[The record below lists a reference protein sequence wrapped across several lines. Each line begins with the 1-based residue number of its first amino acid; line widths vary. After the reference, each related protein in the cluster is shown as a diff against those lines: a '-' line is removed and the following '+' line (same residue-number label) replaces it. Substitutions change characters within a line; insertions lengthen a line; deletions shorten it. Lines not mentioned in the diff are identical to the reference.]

1 MPTATLDLCPE
12 LPAVGDD
19 LKITLP
25 FGGELKAV
33 RDFSQGIPND
43 CSMMFNLIVQL
54 QPLLGGIGCI
64 LLMLDALSKMK
75 EFVEAVVNNPLDIGS
90 AAEGLLTALGKLA
103 ITCFPS
109 PAMYASIACMIKDIL
124 VLVIKLL
131 TCLKQFLESI
141 NNLNL
146 TIDFDSA
153 EGNPALLEVLDC
165 AKSNA
170 QLTMEHVIAAL
181 GPIESILG
189 SLTPIVEFGQLSI
202 EFPSLSEISP
212 DTDLTETVAKIDEAI
227 DALQVVA
234 DAIPC

>member
-12 LPAVGDD
+12 LPTVGDD

-33 RDFSQGIPND
+33 RDFSQGIPTD

-54 QPLLGGIGCI
+54 QPLLGGIDC
-64 LLMLDALSKMK
+64 LLKILDAVAAMK
-75 EFVEAVVNNPLDIGS
+75 DFFSAKTPPEFLD
-90 AAEGLLTALGKLA
+90 AAPKVAEKLVALA
-103 ITCFPS
+103 PCFPGT
-109 PAMYASIACMIKDIL
+109 PVMIFNIGCMIKDIIT
-124 VLVIKLL
+124 LVIKLL
-131 TCLKQFLESI
+131 TCLKQFLKST
-141 NNLNL
+141 NDLKL
-146 TIDFDSA
+146 SIDFDSA

-165 AKSNA
+165 AKSNG

-181 GPIESILG
+181 GPIESILS
-189 SLTPIVEFGQLSI
+189 SLLPIAEFGELSI

-212 DTDLTETVAKIDEAI
+212 DTDLTETIAKIDEAI